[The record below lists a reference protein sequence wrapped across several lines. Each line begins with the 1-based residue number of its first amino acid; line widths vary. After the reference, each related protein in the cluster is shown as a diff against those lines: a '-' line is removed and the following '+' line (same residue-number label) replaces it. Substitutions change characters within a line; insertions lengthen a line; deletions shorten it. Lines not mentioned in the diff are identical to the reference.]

1 MPEAVTITQ
10 NENPALSPE
19 NEEMLAAL
27 AGEGD
32 DKPAE
37 LLAGKYKSVE
47 DLEKAYK
54 ELQSKLSRGESL
66 PPKAEDDNTADDQNG
81 GDDEDDDKPAGDA
94 REIYG
99 DLIGGKLDDAGIDF
113 QDMNVRWQQSGTLEA
128 GDYDQLAE
136 AGFNKD
142 MVDAYLSGLQYK
154 AAQDTALS
162 VKEVTSIK
170 ESLGGEAEYNK
181 MIQWAG
187 ANLPPEEVEGFNQ
200 IINTQ
205 PMSAVKMAVAGLHA
219 RYTAVEGREP
229 KLIGGRA
236 SKGSSDKF
244 ESTAQLVEAMSDSR
258 YSKDPAYQRKI
269 QEKLGR
275 SSIFLSSCL
284 CKAFRLSGGF
294 LFACASLY
302 TDCT

>member
-1 MPEAVTITQ
+1 MPEAITITQ
-10 NENPALSPE
+10 NESPALSPE

-27 AGEGD
+27 ASDGD
-32 DKPAE
+32 EKPAE

-54 ELQSKLSRGESL
+54 ELQTKLSRGQSTAPE
-66 PPKAEDDNTADDQNG
+66 AEDDDAAED
-81 GDDEDDDKPAGDA
+81 DDETDSSDDETDKPAGDA

-99 DLIGGKLDDAGIDF
+99 DLIGGKLDEAGIDF
-113 QDMNVRWQQSGTLEA
+113 QEMNVRWQQSGTLESE
-128 GDYDQLAE
+128 DYDQLAE
-136 AGFNKD
+136 AGFNRD

-162 VKEVTSIK
+162 VKEVASIK
-170 ESLGGEAEYNK
+170 ESLGGEAEYSK

-187 ANLPPEEVEGFNQ
+187 DNLTPEEVEGFNQ

-205 PMSAVKMAVAGLHA
+205 PMAAVKMAITGLHA

-244 ESTAQLVEAMSDSR
+244 ESTAQLVEAMSDPR
-258 YSKDPAYQRKI
+258 YSKDPAYQRKV

-275 SSIFLSSCL
+275 SSIF
-284 CKAFRLSGGF
+284 
-294 LFACASLY
+294 
-302 TDCT
+302 

>member
-1 MPEAVTITQ
+1 MPEAITITQ
-10 NENPALSPE
+10 NESPALSPD
-19 NEEMLAAL
+19 NEAMLAAL
-27 AGEGD
+27 ASDGD

-47 DLEKAYK
+47 DLEKAYR
-54 ELQSKLSRGESL
+54 ELQAKLSRGESVD
-66 PPKAEDDNTADDQNG
+66 PAPEDSSVTDDDD
-81 GDDEDDDKPAGDA
+81 DDESESDDKPAGDA

-99 DLIGGKLDDAGIDF
+99 DLIGGKLDEAGIDF
-113 QDMNVRWQQSGTLEA
+113 QEMNVRWQQSGTLESE
-128 GDYDQLAE
+128 DYDQLAE
-136 AGFNKD
+136 AGFNRD

-162 VKEVTSIK
+162 VKEVASIK
-170 ESLGGEAEYNK
+170 ESLGGEAEYSK

-187 ANLPPEEVEGFNQ
+187 DNLSPEEVEGFNQ

-205 PMSAVKMAVAGLHA
+205 PMAAVKMAVTGLHA

-236 SKGSSDKF
+236 SKGNTDKF
-244 ESTAQLVEAMSDSR
+244 ESTAQLVEAMSDPR
-258 YSKDPAYQRKI
+258 YSKDPAYQRKV

-275 SSIFLSSCL
+275 SSIF
-284 CKAFRLSGGF
+284 
-294 LFACASLY
+294 
-302 TDCT
+302 

>member
-10 NENPALSPE
+10 NESPALSPD
-19 NEEMLAAL
+19 NEAMLAAL
-27 AGEGD
+27 ASDGD

-54 ELQSKLSRGESL
+54 ELQTKLSRGQSTAPE
-66 PPKAEDDNTADDQNG
+66 AEDNNAADDETDGN
-81 GDDEDDDKPAGDA
+81 DEEQDDKPAGDA

-99 DLIGGKLDDAGIDF
+99 DLIGGKLDDAGINF
-113 QDMNVRWQQSGTLEA
+113 QDMNVRWQQTGTLES

-136 AGFNKD
+136 AGFNRD

-154 AAQDTALS
+154 ATQDTALS
-162 VKEVTSIK
+162 VKEVASIK

-187 ANLPPEEVEGFNQ
+187 ENLQPDEVEGFNQ
-200 IINTQ
+200 IINSQ
-205 PMSAVKMAVAGLHA
+205 PMAAVKMAITGLHA
-219 RYTAVEGREP
+219 RYSAVEGREP

-236 SKGSSDKF
+236 SKGNSDKF
-244 ESTAQLVEAMSDSR
+244 ESTAQLVEAMSDPR

-275 SSIFLSSCL
+275 SSIF
-284 CKAFRLSGGF
+284 
-294 LFACASLY
+294 
-302 TDCT
+302 

>member
-10 NENPALSPE
+10 NESPALSPD
-19 NEEMLAAL
+19 NEAMLAAL
-27 AGEGD
+27 ASDGD

-54 ELQSKLSRGESL
+54 ELQTKLSRGQSTAPE
-66 PPKAEDDNTADDQNG
+66 AEDNNAADDETDGN
-81 GDDEDDDKPAGDA
+81 DEEQDDKPAGDA

-113 QDMNVRWQQSGTLEA
+113 QDMNVRWQQTGTLES

-136 AGFNKD
+136 AGFNRD

-154 AAQDTALS
+154 ATQDTALS
-162 VKEVTSIK
+162 VKEVASIK

-187 ANLPPEEVEGFNQ
+187 ENLQPDEVEGFNQ

-205 PMSAVKMAVAGLHA
+205 PMAAVKMAVTGLHA
-219 RYTAVEGREP
+219 RYSAVEGREP

-236 SKGSSDKF
+236 SKGNSDKF
-244 ESTAQLVEAMSDSR
+244 ESTAQLVEAMSDPR

-275 SSIFLSSCL
+275 SSIF
-284 CKAFRLSGGF
+284 
-294 LFACASLY
+294 
-302 TDCT
+302 

>member
-10 NENPALSPE
+10 SEAPALSPD
-19 NEEMLAAL
+19 NEAMLAAL
-27 AGEGD
+27 ANDGD

-54 ELQSKLSRGESL
+54 ELQAKLSRGQSTAPE
-66 PPKAEDDNTADDQNG
+66 AEDNNAADDQ
-81 GDDEDDDKPAGDA
+81 DDGNDEEDDKPAGDA

-99 DLIGGKLDDAGIDF
+99 DLIGGKLDDAGINF
-113 QDMNVRWQQSGTLEA
+113 QDMNVRWQQTGTLES

-136 AGFNKD
+136 AGFNRD

-154 AAQDTALS
+154 ATQDTALT
-162 VKEVTSIK
+162 VKEVASIK
-170 ESLGGEAEYNK
+170 ESLGGEAEYRK
-181 MIQWAG
+181 MIEWAG
-187 ANLPPEEVEGFNQ
+187 ENLAPEEVEGFNQ
-200 IINTQ
+200 IINSQ
-205 PMSAVKMAVAGLHA
+205 PMAAVKMAISGLHA
-219 RYTAVEGREP
+219 RYSAVEGREP

-244 ESTAQLVEAMSDSR
+244 ESTAQLVEAMSDPR

-275 SSIFLSSCL
+275 SSIF
-284 CKAFRLSGGF
+284 
-294 LFACASLY
+294 
-302 TDCT
+302 

>member
-1 MPEAVTITQ
+1 MPEAITITQ
-10 NENPALSPE
+10 NESPALSPE

-27 AGEGD
+27 ASDGD
-32 DKPAE
+32 EKPAE

-54 ELQSKLSRGESL
+54 ELQTKLSRGQSTAPE
-66 PPKAEDDNTADDQNG
+66 AEDDDAAEDDDETDS
-81 GDDEDDDKPAGDA
+81 GDDETDKPAGDA

-99 DLIGGKLDDAGIDF
+99 DLIGGKLNEAGIDF
-113 QDMNVRWQQSGTLEA
+113 QEMNVRWQQSGTLESE
-128 GDYDQLAE
+128 DYDQLAE
-136 AGFNKD
+136 AGFNRD

-162 VKEVTSIK
+162 VKEVASIK
-170 ESLGGEAEYNK
+170 ESLGGEAEYSK

-187 ANLPPEEVEGFNQ
+187 DNLSPEEVEGFNQ

-205 PMSAVKMAVAGLHA
+205 PMAAVKMAVTGLYA

-244 ESTAQLVEAMSDSR
+244 ESTAQLVEAMSDPR
-258 YSKDPAYQRKI
+258 YSKDPAYQRKV

-275 SSIFLSSCL
+275 SSIF
-284 CKAFRLSGGF
+284 
-294 LFACASLY
+294 
-302 TDCT
+302 

>member
-10 NENPALSPE
+10 DQSSALSTE
-19 NEEMLAAL
+19 NQEMLAAM
-27 AGEGD
+27 AGEDEKEG
-32 DKPAE
+32 E

-54 ELQSKLSRGESL
+54 ELQTKLSRGESAD
-66 PPKAEDDNTADDQNG
+66 PAPEDSSATDSD
-81 GDDEDDDKPAGDA
+81 DDESEGEDKPAGNA

-99 DLIGGKLDDAGIDF
+99 DLIGGKLEEAQIDF

-128 GDYDQLAE
+128 EDYEQLAE
-136 AGFNKD
+136 AGFNRD

-154 AAQDTALS
+154 QAQDTALS
-162 VKEVTSIK
+162 VKEVASIK

-187 ANLPPEEVEGFNQ
+187 TNLSAEEIEGFNQ

-205 PMSAVKMAVAGLHA
+205 PMAAVKMAITGLHA
-219 RYTAVEGREP
+219 RYSAVEGREP

-236 SKGSSDKF
+236 PKGSTDKF
-244 ESTAQLVEAMSDSR
+244 ESTAQLVEAMSDPK
-258 YSKDPAYQRKI
+258 YSTDPAYQRKV
-269 QEKLGR
+269 QEKLSR
-275 SSIFLSSCL
+275 SSIF
-284 CKAFRLSGGF
+284 
-294 LFACASLY
+294 
-302 TDCT
+302 

>member
-1 MPEAVTITQ
+1 MPEAITITQ
-10 NENPALSPE
+10 NESPALSPE

-27 AGEGD
+27 ASDED
-32 DKPAE
+32 EKPAE

-54 ELQSKLSRGESL
+54 ELQTKLSRGQSTAPE
-66 PPKAEDDNTADDQNG
+66 AEDDDAAED
-81 GDDEDDDKPAGDA
+81 DDETDSSGDETDKPAGDA

-99 DLIGGKLDDAGIDF
+99 DLIGGKLDEAGIDF
-113 QDMNVRWQQSGTLEA
+113 QEMNVRWQQSGTLESE
-128 GDYDQLAE
+128 DYDQLAE
-136 AGFNKD
+136 AGFNRD

-162 VKEVTSIK
+162 VKEVASIK
-170 ESLGGEAEYNK
+170 ESLGGEAEYSK

-187 ANLPPEEVEGFNQ
+187 DNLSPEEVEGFNQ

-205 PMSAVKMAVAGLHA
+205 PMAAVKMAVTGLYA

-244 ESTAQLVEAMSDSR
+244 ESTAQLVEAMSDPR
-258 YSKDPAYQRKI
+258 YSKDPAYQRKV

-275 SSIFLSSCL
+275 SSIF
-284 CKAFRLSGGF
+284 
-294 LFACASLY
+294 
-302 TDCT
+302 

>member
-10 NENPALSPE
+10 NESPALSPD
-19 NEEMLAAL
+19 NEAMLAAL
-27 AGEGD
+27 AGDGD

-54 ELQSKLSRGESL
+54 ELQTKLSRGQSTAPE
-66 PPKAEDDNTADDQNG
+66 AEDNDAADDETDGN
-81 GDDEDDDKPAGDA
+81 DEEQDDKPAGDA

-99 DLIGGKLDDAGIDF
+99 DLIGGKLDEAGINF
-113 QDMNVRWQQSGTLEA
+113 GDMNVRWQQSGTLEP

-136 AGFNKD
+136 AGFNRD

-154 AAQDTALS
+154 ATQDTALS
-162 VKEVTSIK
+162 VKEVASIK

-187 ANLPPEEVEGFNQ
+187 ENLSPEEVEGFNQ
-200 IINTQ
+200 IINSQ
-205 PMSAVKMAVAGLHA
+205 PMAAVKMAVTGLHA
-219 RYTAVEGREP
+219 RYSAVEGREP

-236 SKGSSDKF
+236 SKGNSDKF
-244 ESTAQLVEAMSDSR
+244 ESTAQLVEAMSDPR

-275 SSIFLSSCL
+275 SSIF
-284 CKAFRLSGGF
+284 
-294 LFACASLY
+294 
-302 TDCT
+302 

>member
-1 MPEAVTITQ
+1 MPEAITITQ
-10 NENPALSPE
+10 SESPALSPE
-19 NEEMLAAL
+19 NEAMLAAL
-27 AGEGD
+27 ASDED

-54 ELQSKLSRGESL
+54 ELQTKLSRGQSTAPE
-66 PPKAEDDNTADDQNG
+66 AEDNNAADDETDGN
-81 GDDEDDDKPAGDA
+81 DEEQDDKPAGDA

-99 DLIGGKLDDAGIDF
+99 DLIGGKLDEAGIDF
-113 QDMNVRWQQSGTLEA
+113 QEMNVRWQQTGTLES

-136 AGFNKD
+136 AGFNRD

-154 AAQDTALS
+154 ATQDTALS
-162 VKEVTSIK
+162 VKEVASIK

-187 ANLPPEEVEGFNQ
+187 DNLAPEEVEGFNQ
-200 IINTQ
+200 IINSQ
-205 PMSAVKMAVAGLHA
+205 PMAAVKMAVTGLHA

-244 ESTAQLVEAMSDSR
+244 ESTAQLVEAMSDPR

-275 SSIFLSSCL
+275 SSIF
-284 CKAFRLSGGF
+284 
-294 LFACASLY
+294 
-302 TDCT
+302 

>member
-1 MPEAVTITQ
+1 MPEAITITQ
-10 NENPALSPE
+10 NESPALSPE

-27 AGEGD
+27 ASDED
-32 DKPAE
+32 EKPAE

-54 ELQSKLSRGESL
+54 ELQTKLSRGQSTAPE
-66 PPKAEDDNTADDQNG
+66 AEDDDAAEDDDETDS
-81 GDDEDDDKPAGDA
+81 GDDETDKPAGDA

-99 DLIGGKLDDAGIDF
+99 DLIGGKLNEAGIDF
-113 QDMNVRWQQSGTLEA
+113 QEMNVRWQQSGTLESE
-128 GDYDQLAE
+128 DYDQLAE
-136 AGFNKD
+136 AGFNRD

-162 VKEVTSIK
+162 VKEVASIK
-170 ESLGGEAEYNK
+170 ESLGGEAEYSK

-187 ANLPPEEVEGFNQ
+187 DNLSPEEVEGFNQ

-205 PMSAVKMAVAGLHA
+205 PMAAVKMAVTGLYA

-244 ESTAQLVEAMSDSR
+244 ESTAQLVEAMSDPR
-258 YSKDPAYQRKI
+258 YSKDPAYQRKV

-275 SSIFLSSCL
+275 SSIF
-284 CKAFRLSGGF
+284 
-294 LFACASLY
+294 
-302 TDCT
+302 

>member
-27 AGEGD
+27 AGEED

-66 PPKAEDDNTADDQNG
+66 PPKAEDNNTADDQNG
-81 GDDEDDDKPAGDA
+81 GDDEEDDKPAGDA

-229 KLIGGRA
+229 RLIGGRA

-244 ESTAQLVEAMSDSR
+244 ESTAQLVEAMSDPR

-275 SSIFLSSCL
+275 SSIF
-284 CKAFRLSGGF
+284 
-294 LFACASLY
+294 
-302 TDCT
+302 

>member
-10 NENPALSPE
+10 SENPALSPE
-19 NEEMLAAL
+19 NQEMLAAL

-66 PPKAEDDNTADDQNG
+66 PPKAEDDNTADDQDG
-81 GDDEDDDKPAGDA
+81 GDDEEDDKPAGDA

-113 QDMNVRWQQSGTLEA
+113 QDMNVRWQQSGTLES

-136 AGFNKD
+136 AGFNRD

-229 KLIGGRA
+229 RLIGGRA

-244 ESTAQLVEAMSDSR
+244 ESTAQLVEAMSDPR

-275 SSIFLSSCL
+275 SSIF
-284 CKAFRLSGGF
+284 
-294 LFACASLY
+294 
-302 TDCT
+302 

>member
-27 AGEGD
+27 AGEGE

-54 ELQSKLSRGESL
+54 ELQTKLSRGESTK
-66 PPKAEDDNTADDQNG
+66 PETEDDSTADDQAA
-81 GDDEDDDKPAGDA
+81 DDEDKPDGDA

-99 DLIGGKLDDAGIDF
+99 DLIGGKLDEAGIDF
-113 QDMNVRWQQSGTLEA
+113 QEMNVRWQQSGTLEA

-244 ESTAQLVEAMSDSR
+244 ESTAQLVEAMSDPR

-275 SSIFLSSCL
+275 SSIF
-284 CKAFRLSGGF
+284 
-294 LFACASLY
+294 
-302 TDCT
+302 

>member
-1 MPEAVTITQ
+1 
-10 NENPALSPE
+10 
-19 NEEMLAAL
+19 
-27 AGEGD
+27 
-32 DKPAE
+32 
-37 LLAGKYKSVE
+37 
-47 DLEKAYK
+47 
-54 ELQSKLSRGESL
+54 
-66 PPKAEDDNTADDQNG
+66 
-81 GDDEDDDKPAGDA
+81 
-94 REIYG
+94 
-99 DLIGGKLDDAGIDF
+99 
-113 QDMNVRWQQSGTLEA
+113 MNVRWQQSGTLES

-229 KLIGGRA
+229 RLIGGRA

-244 ESTAQLVEAMSDSR
+244 ESTAQLVEAMSDPR
-258 YSKDPAYQRKI
+258 YSKDPAYQRKV

-275 SSIFLSSCL
+275 SSIF
-284 CKAFRLSGGF
+284 
-294 LFACASLY
+294 
-302 TDCT
+302 

>member
-1 MPEAVTITQ
+1 
-10 NENPALSPE
+10 
-19 NEEMLAAL
+19 
-27 AGEGD
+27 
-32 DKPAE
+32 
-37 LLAGKYKSVE
+37 
-47 DLEKAYK
+47 
-54 ELQSKLSRGESL
+54 
-66 PPKAEDDNTADDQNG
+66 
-81 GDDEDDDKPAGDA
+81 
-94 REIYG
+94 
-99 DLIGGKLDDAGIDF
+99 
-113 QDMNVRWQQSGTLEA
+113 MNVRWQQSGTLES

-136 AGFNKD
+136 AGFNRD

-162 VKEVTSIK
+162 VKEVASIK

-205 PMSAVKMAVAGLHA
+205 PMAAVKMAVAGLHA

-236 SKGSSDKF
+236 SKGNTDKF
-244 ESTAQLVEAMSDSR
+244 ESTAQLVEAMSDPR

-275 SSIFLSSCL
+275 SSIF
-284 CKAFRLSGGF
+284 
-294 LFACASLY
+294 
-302 TDCT
+302 

>member
-1 MPEAVTITQ
+1 MPEAITITQ

-54 ELQSKLSRGESL
+54 ELQAKLSRGESTK
-66 PPKAEDDNTADDQNG
+66 PEAEDDSIADDQVA
-81 GDDEDDDKPAGDA
+81 DDEDKPDGDA

-99 DLIGGKLDDAGIDF
+99 DLIGGKLDEAGIDF
-113 QDMNVRWQQSGTLEA
+113 QEMNVRWQQSGTLEA

-162 VKEVTSIK
+162 VKEVASIK

-187 ANLPPEEVEGFNQ
+187 ANLPAEEVEGFNQ

-205 PMSAVKMAVAGLHA
+205 PMAAVKMAVAGLHA

-236 SKGSSDKF
+236 SKGNSDKF
-244 ESTAQLVEAMSDSR
+244 ESTAQLVEAMSDPR

-275 SSIFLSSCL
+275 SSIF
-284 CKAFRLSGGF
+284 
-294 LFACASLY
+294 
-302 TDCT
+302 

>member
-1 MPEAVTITQ
+1 MPEAITITQ
-10 NENPALSPE
+10 NESPALSPD
-19 NEEMLAAL
+19 NEAMLAAL
-27 AGEGD
+27 ANDGD

-54 ELQSKLSRGESL
+54 ELQTKLSRGQSTAPE
-66 PPKAEDDNTADDQNG
+66 AEDNDAADSDETD
-81 GDDEDDDKPAGDA
+81 GDDETDDKPAGDA

-113 QDMNVRWQQSGTLEA
+113 QEMNVRWQQSGTLES

-136 AGFNKD
+136 AGFNRD

-162 VKEVTSIK
+162 VKEVASIK

-187 ANLPPEEVEGFNQ
+187 DNLAPEEIEGFNQ
-200 IINTQ
+200 IINSQ
-205 PMSAVKMAVAGLHA
+205 PMAAVKMAVTGLHA

-244 ESTAQLVEAMSDSR
+244 ESTAQLVEAMSDPR

-275 SSIFLSSCL
+275 SSIF
-284 CKAFRLSGGF
+284 
-294 LFACASLY
+294 
-302 TDCT
+302 

>member
-1 MPEAVTITQ
+1 MPEAITITQ
-10 NENPALSPE
+10 NESPALSPD
-19 NEEMLAAL
+19 NEAMLAAL
-27 AGEGD
+27 ASDGD

-54 ELQSKLSRGESL
+54 ELQTNLSRGQSTAPE
-66 PPKAEDDNTADDQNG
+66 AEDNDAADS
-81 GDDEDDDKPAGDA
+81 DETDGSDEEDDKPAGDA

-99 DLIGGKLDDAGIDF
+99 DLIGGKFDEAGINF
-113 QDMNVRWQQSGTLEA
+113 QDMNVRWQQSGTLES

-136 AGFNKD
+136 AGFSRD

-162 VKEVTSIK
+162 VKEVASIK

-187 ANLPPEEVEGFNQ
+187 DNLAPEEIEGFNQ
-200 IINTQ
+200 IINSQ
-205 PMSAVKMAVAGLHA
+205 PMAAVKMAVTGLHA

-236 SKGSSDKF
+236 PKGNTDKF
-244 ESTAQLVEAMSDSR
+244 ESTAQLVEAMSDPR
-258 YSKDPAYQRKI
+258 YSKDPAYQRKV

-275 SSIFLSSCL
+275 SSIF
-284 CKAFRLSGGF
+284 
-294 LFACASLY
+294 
-302 TDCT
+302 

>member
-1 MPEAVTITQ
+1 MPEAITITQ
-10 NENPALSPE
+10 NESPALSPD
-19 NEEMLAAL
+19 NEAMLAAL
-27 AGEGD
+27 ASDED

-54 ELQSKLSRGESL
+54 ELQTKLGRGQSTAPE
-66 PPKAEDDNTADDQNG
+66 AEDDAADDDETDGN
-81 GDDEDDDKPAGDA
+81 DDEEDDKPAGSA

-99 DLIGGKLDDAGIDF
+99 DLIGGKLDEAGIDF
-113 QDMNVRWQQSGTLEA
+113 QEMNVRWQQSGALES

-136 AGFNKD
+136 AGFSRD

-162 VKEVTSIK
+162 VKEVASIK
-170 ESLGGEAEYNK
+170 ESLGGEAEYSK

-187 ANLPPEEVEGFNQ
+187 DNLTPEEVEGFNQ

-205 PMSAVKMAVAGLHA
+205 PMAAVKMAVTGLHA

-236 SKGSSDKF
+236 SKGNTDKF
-244 ESTAQLVEAMSDSR
+244 ESTAQLVAAMSDPR
-258 YSKDPAYQRKI
+258 YSKDPAYQRKV

-275 SSIFLSSCL
+275 SSIF
-284 CKAFRLSGGF
+284 
-294 LFACASLY
+294 
-302 TDCT
+302 

>member
-1 MPEAVTITQ
+1 MPEAITITQ
-10 NENPALSPE
+10 NESPALSPE

-27 AGEGD
+27 ASDGD
-32 DKPAE
+32 EKPAE

-54 ELQSKLSRGESL
+54 ELQTKLSRGQSTAPE
-66 PPKAEDDNTADDQNG
+66 AEDDDAAE
-81 GDDEDDDKPAGDA
+81 GDDETDSSDDETDKPAGDA

-99 DLIGGKLDDAGIDF
+99 DLIGGKLDEAGIDF
-113 QDMNVRWQQSGTLEA
+113 QEMNVRWQQSGTLESE
-128 GDYDQLAE
+128 DYDQLAE
-136 AGFNKD
+136 AGFNRD

-162 VKEVTSIK
+162 VKEVASIK
-170 ESLGGEAEYNK
+170 ESLGGEAEYSK

-187 ANLPPEEVEGFNQ
+187 DNLSPEEVEGFNQ

-205 PMSAVKMAVAGLHA
+205 PMAAVKMAVTGLHA

-244 ESTAQLVEAMSDSR
+244 ESTAQLVEAMSDPR
-258 YSKDPAYQRKI
+258 YSKDPAYQRKV

-275 SSIFLSSCL
+275 SSIF
-284 CKAFRLSGGF
+284 
-294 LFACASLY
+294 
-302 TDCT
+302 